1 MGIVEESIKES
12 IDIWNQCVNT
22 KFLVEMQNGS
32 LKEEIFLKYL
42 IQDSL
47 YLRDYIKTYS
57 YAFIGCNTWKQM
69 KFVSSA
75 INYVNDNENLTRINY
90 LKKFNV
96 NDDDIDNMQK
106 TKECENYTKFLIDTG
121 KSGDVP
127 SILMAVLPCMLE
139 YHYVFKKVS
148 EKSPNLLNGYY
159 SDLINDYIND
169 NYVKVCEQWTN
180 FTNDFCENSSKDK
193 ILKLKVI
200 FREASMHE
208 LLFWEML
215 EEKDEPV

>member
-1 MGIVEESIKES
+1 MDIVEESIKES
-12 IDIWNQCVNT
+12 IDIWDQCVNT
-22 KFLVEMQNGS
+22 KFLIEMQNGS
-32 LKEEIFLKYL
+32 LKEEVFLKYL

-57 YAFIGCNTWKQM
+57 YAFIRCNTWKQM

-75 INYVNDNENLTRINY
+75 INYLNDSENLTRINY
-90 LKKFNV
+90 LKKFNI
-96 NDDDIDNMQK
+96 NDDDIDSMQK
-106 TKECENYTKFLIDTG
+106 TEECENYTKFLIDTG

-127 SILMAVLPCMLE
+127 SILMAVLPCMLG

-159 SDLINDYIND
+159 SSLIDDYIND
-169 NYVKVCEQWTN
+169 GYANTCKQWTD
-180 FTNDFCENSSKDK
+180 FTNNFCENLLGNR
-193 ILKLKVI
+193 ILKLKSI
-200 FREASMHE
+200 FRKASMHE

-215 EEKDEPV
+215 EEKDESI